1 MLNTTSGP
9 VPRNPDQHPEHT
21 LNTTRVTEE
30 DMVYEDEEAE
40 IAFVLPSSGWAAVVD
55 GEVRPLVAFVAL
67 DTGRMYGASL
77 GDDGRV
83 DLLENDVEKHPGF
96 AGYTQTNEPR

>member
-1 MLNTTSGP
+1 MSVSG
-9 VPRNPDQHPEHT
+9 
-21 LNTTRVTEE
+21 
-30 DMVYEDEEAE
+30 EAVK
-40 IAFVLPSSGWAAVVD
+40 I
-55 GEVRPLVAFVAL
+55 VAFVAL

-96 AGYTQTNEPR
+96 TGYTQTNNDKEQ

>member
-1 MLNTTSGP
+1 MA
-9 VPRNPDQHPEHT
+9 
-21 LNTTRVTEE
+21 
-30 DMVYEDEEAE
+30 YEDEEAE
-40 IAFVLPSSGWAAVVD
+40 IAFVLPAAGWAAVVD
-55 GEVRPLVAFVAL
+55 GEAVKIVAFVAL

-96 AGYTQTNEPR
+96 RGYEQTNELR